1 MNHRRIP
8 ALSWAL
14 LLGLALA
21 SPVCADP
28 TFGKLSGVVVDPA
41 GVPQMG
47 ATVVLLSEEARAAA
61 PVQFQTNDRGL
72 FSSAKVRPGY
82 YSLRVTLAGFLPAL
96 ERHIRIE
103 ANLTTILRV
112 ELDSVFTS
120 LDRLRRQPGQP
131 SEADDWAWV
140 LRASSG
146 TRPVLRFAEGEV
158 AEGSRASVEGPR
170 NTGARGRVELTSG
183 ARRPG
188 SVSNVVDAP
197 STAFAYEQ
205 HVGQRQR
212 LIFAGDASYER
223 SASAGLAAVWLPAGD
238 LGRGPQ
244 TTLVLRRTQ
253 LGDAGPVFRGAR
265 LDHSGQLTLGD
276 RISFR
281 YGVEYLLVGLGR
293 STSSVRPRG
302 ELQLNL
308 APTWQVSLTVAPR
321 PFNSLDAPGGALQ
334 NALLALDAFPAIFL
348 RDGRPVLESGWH
360 DEIAVEHTLGRNT
373 RVTAAVFHDRSRH
386 TAVFGRGRA
395 LSPDFFQDFFS
406 HSFTYDG
413 GSSEA
418 WGSRVALR
426 QKISGDW
433 EAGLIYAWA
442 GALVPEGA
450 LSEAVDL
457 RSSLATRQR
466 HSFAARVSGRVPRA
480 GTYFTASYKWVSGAV
495 ASRQDPFGDAL
506 YLVDPNLNVRIRQ
519 PLPSFFLPGKVEAL
533 ADFRNL
539 LAQGYVPV
547 NTPEGQILL
556 VPSFRSFRGGFSFQ
570 F

>member
-1 MNHRRIP
+1 MKVRRFP
-8 ALSWAL
+8 ALGWAM

-21 SPVCADP
+21 SPLRADTP
-28 TFGKLSGVVVDPA
+28 FGKLSGTVVDPA

-47 ATVVLLSEEARAAA
+47 ATVVLLSEEVRAAA
-61 PVQFQTNDRGL
+61 PIQFQTNDRGI
-72 FSSAKVRPGY
+72 FSSAKVRPGI
-82 YSLRVTLAGFLPAL
+82 YSIRVTLAGFLPAL
-96 ERHIRIE
+96 ERHVRVQP
-103 ANLTTILRV
+103 NLTTILRV

-120 LDRLRRQPGQP
+120 LDRLRRQPGQQT
-131 SEADDWAWV
+131 EVDDWAWV

-146 TRPVLRFAEGEV
+146 TRPVLRYADGEV
-158 AEGSRASVEGPR
+158 AEGSGAATERAR
-170 NTGARGRVELTSG
+170 KNGARGRVELTSG

-188 SVSNVVDAP
+188 SISNVVDAP

-205 HVGQRQR
+205 SVGRRQR

-223 SASAGLAAVWLPAGD
+223 STSAGLATVWLPSGEP
-238 LGRGPQ
+238 GRGPQ

-276 RISFR
+276 RILFR
-281 YGVEYLLVGLGR
+281 YGAEYLLVGLGR
-293 STSSVRPRG
+293 STSSLRPRG
-302 ELQLNL
+302 QLQLNM

-321 PFNSLDAPGGALQ
+321 PFNSLDTPGGALQ

-348 RDGRPVLESGWH
+348 RNGRPVLESGWH
-360 DEIAVEHTLGRNT
+360 DEIAVEHALGHKAS
-373 RVTAAVFHDRSRH
+373 VVAAVFRDRSRH
-386 TAVFGRGRA
+386 TAVFGRGTM
-395 LSPDFFQDFFS
+395 SNPDFFQDFFS
-406 HSFTYDG
+406 HSFSYDG
-413 GSSEA
+413 GRSDA
-418 WGSRVALR
+418 WGSRIAFH
-426 QKISGDW
+426 QKFSGDW

-442 GALVPEGA
+442 GALVPERT
-450 LSEAVDL
+450 LTEAVDL
-457 RSSLATRQR
+457 RSLLATRQR
-466 HSFAARVSGRVPRA
+466 HSFAAQVSGRVPRA
-480 GTYFTASYKWVSGAV
+480 GTYFTASYKWVSGTV

-506 YLVDPNLNVRIRQ
+506 YLVDPNLNVRVRQ
-519 PLPSFFLPGKVEAL
+519 PLPCFFLPGRVEAL